1 MAAPIRGS
9 SSRAC
14 QGDRSPVAPV
24 LTYELRAGDA
34 ILFVADVP
42 HTYRN
47 VGAAEAVMYLVMT
60 YAQDV
65 G

>member
-1 MAAPIRGS
+1 MTAGAVQI
-9 SSRAC
+9 
-14 QGDRSPVAPV
+14 QVAG
-24 LTYELRAGDA
+24 TSYELGAGDA
-34 ILFVADVP
+34 ILFVADVV

-60 YAQDV
+60 YAEEI